1 MADNFL
7 EKHYDSYLSKKKS
20 WENAK
25 KNGLLKARMMK
36 EKSRQTKSIGKDG
49 NK

>member
-7 EKHYDSYLSKKKS
+7 EKHYDSYLSKKKA
-20 WENAK
+20 WEKIN

-36 EKSRQTKSIGKDG
+36 EKCRQTKSTGK
-49 NK
+49 